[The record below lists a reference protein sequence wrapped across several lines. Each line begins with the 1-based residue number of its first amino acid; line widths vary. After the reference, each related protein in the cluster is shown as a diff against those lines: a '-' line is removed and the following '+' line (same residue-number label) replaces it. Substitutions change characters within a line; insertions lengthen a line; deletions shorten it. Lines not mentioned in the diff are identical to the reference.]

1 MKTLV
6 FAPASF
12 NLAETTRLVEIA
24 RACRNDFRVV
34 FTSYGGDFEGLIE
47 EAGFPLIPMHPRL
60 TRKKIERLYRIIR
73 WELIKHPFAVDH
85 LTARVKGELA
95 WFRALRPVAV
105 VTGLCLSMPI
115 SCRVA
120 GIPLV
125 WVAQSTSLLHYWRS
139 NLATWPDF
147 LDFRPLRLIP
157 EQALNFLA
165 RSLVHFNRLT
175 MVPFNATAMQ
185 FGAEPF
191 QGSTFW
197 EGDHTLLA
205 EPPEFAGLANN
216 LPPTFRYIGPL
227 IARLNQKV
235 PPEVTNLP
243 RDLPIIYFAMGSSGN
258 GHLIAQILEGF
269 SGKPYRVIAPVHRLL
284 KGMTVNL
291 PPNVLVTD
299 YLPAHKVNPMAQV
312 SVIHGGLG
320 TVMTASLSG
329 TPIVG
334 VGMHFEQEG
343 NLECLVRKGFA
354 IRLRK
359 RRVTPEAVLAGVD
372 RLLNDPEAHRRAQEF
387 QAVLKRYDAPVLAS
401 RFLAETFGR

>member
-1 MKTLV
+1 V
-6 FAPASF
+6 
-12 NLAETTRLVEIA
+12 
-24 RACRNDFRVV
+24 
-34 FTSYGGDFEGLIE
+34 
-47 EAGFPLIPMHPRL
+47 
-60 TRKKIERLYRIIR
+60 
-73 WELIKHPFAVDH
+73 
-85 LTARVKGELA
+85 
-95 WFRALRPVAV
+95 
-105 VTGLCLSMPI
+105 
-115 SCRVA
+115 
-120 GIPLV
+120 
-125 WVAQSTSLLHYWRS
+125 
-139 NLATWPDF
+139 
-147 LDFRPLRLIP
+147 
-157 EQALNFLA
+157 
-165 RSLVHFNRLT
+165 
-175 MVPFNATAMQ
+175 
-185 FGAEPF
+185 
-191 QGSTFW
+191 
-197 EGDHTLLA
+197 
-205 EPPEFAGLANN
+205 
-216 LPPTFRYIGPL
+216 
-227 IARLNQKV
+227 
-235 PPEVTNLP
+235 
-243 RDLPIIYFAMGSSGN
+243 
-258 GHLIAQILEGF
+258 
-269 SGKPYRVIAPVHRLL
+269 